1 LLVVPCRPHRH
12 NPRLAAAR
20 RPVHAVLHNDRGK
33 AMQAVLT
40 VDLGAVADNWR
51 SLRDRAAPGA
61 VAGVVKADGYGLGAA
76 PVARALYA
84 AGCRHFFVAHLAEG
98 MAVRAALGPGPMI
111 AVLNGFAPGMDAGA
125 GLLPVLNG
133 PGDIAT
139 WTAAARAAGRQLPA
153 LLHVDTGMARLGL
166 TPAEAAALAA
176 DPSRLAGLDLR
187 HVMTHLACADD
198 PENPLNAQ
206 QASRFAA
213 IRARLPAAPASL
225 ANSSGMFLGPDF
237 GSDLARPGCALYG
250 INPMPAAPNPM
261 RQVVT
266 LEAPVL
272 QVRDIP
278 AGTPVGYGAS
288 WTAAR
293 PSRIATVAAGYAD
306 GYLRSLSGRAVGSIA
321 GRPVPLVGRVS
332 MDLIT
337 FDVTDL
343 PDVAPGT
350 MVQLVGPGNTPDEVA
365 AAAGT
370 IGYEVLTSLGA
381 RYRREYREYSAA

>member
-1 LLVVPCRPHRH
+1 MT
-12 NPRLAAAR
+12 
-20 RPVHAVLHNDRGK
+20 RGE

-51 SLRDRAAPGA
+51 LLRDRAAPGA

-76 PVARALYA
+76 PVARTLLA

-98 MAVRAALGPGPMI
+98 MALRAALGPGPMV
-111 AVLNGFAPGMDAGA
+111 AVLNGFAPGSDGTA
-125 GLLPVLNG
+125 GLLAVLNG
-133 PGDIAT
+133 PGDVAA
-139 WTAAARAAGRQLPA
+139 WTAAARTAGRQLPA

-166 TPAEAAALAA
+166 APAEVAALAA
-176 DPSRLAGLDLR
+176 DPASLAGIDLR
-187 HVMTHLACADD
+187 YLMTHLACGDD

-213 IRARLPAAPASL
+213 IRARLPKAPASL
-225 ANSSGMFLGPDF
+225 ANSSGMFLGADF

-250 INPMPAAPNPM
+250 INPTPAAPNPM

-272 QVRDIP
+272 QVRDVP
-278 AGTPVGYGAS
+278 AGTPVGYGAT
-288 WTAAR
+288 WTAPR

-306 GYLRSLSGRAVGSIA
+306 GYLRSLSGQAVGRIA

-337 FDVTDL
+337 FDVTDV
-343 PDVAPGT
+343 PEPVPGDT
-350 MVQLVGPGNTPDEVA
+350 VQLIGPGNTPDEVA

-381 RYRREYREYSAA
+381 RYRRDYRAA